1 MAAPRLIGPSHFFS
15 FDWNSIEQ
23 VEATKIQFSLAG

>member
-1 MAAPRLIGPSHFFS
+1 MGSLRLIGFS
-15 FDWNSIEQ
+15 YFSCGCDSVEQ